1 MRDQWWHRRR
11 SGDDVKQAIAPL
23 TRYIGTSQVS
33 KHRYFQYIDAET
45 TPDGTIAIAFCREDD
60 YFLGI
65 LESRFHRV
73 WTAAIGTQLREQESG
88 QRYIISECF
97 EKFPFP
103 TPTGLQRQ
111 AVAQATH
118 SLDTQRRNVCQPNG
132 VYRKSMTNLYN
143 ENPPWLQSAQRRIG
157 PGGSGRLRVARRI

>member
-1 MRDQWWHRRR
+1 M
-11 SGDDVKQAIAPL
+11 
-23 TRYIGTSQVS
+23 
-33 KHRYFQYIDAET
+33 
-45 TPDGTIAIAFCREDD
+45 
-60 YFLGI
+60 
-65 LESRFHRV
+65 ESRFHRV

-143 ENPPWLQSAQRRIG
+143 ENPPWLQSAHAELDRAVADAYGWQADLTGNEILKRLARLNL
-157 PGGSGRLRVARRI
+157 SGQAGIP